1 MKYKAV
7 IVEDEQLNRQF
18 LSQLVTG
25 FCPELELAGTASD
38 VEEAVAMIQ
47 SVKPDIVFLDIEL
60 QTATGFEMLERVQP
74 QFSFQVIFTTAFD
87 HYAIKAI
94 RCSAVDYIL
103 KPIGM
108 EELQQAVSRA
118 IAAIQTKQTHANLEL
133 LLRNIK
139 HTRGED
145 FSISLSTSEGMEF
158 VPLSSIIRLEAKGPY
173 TTFFM
178 KNGSQLMVSKNL
190 KEYEMMLTEHGFFRL
205 HNSYIV
211 NLREVKKM
219 VRTDGG
225 YAVMSDD
232 AMIAISPKKK
242 DEFMTLIGQRLV

>member
-7 IVEDEQLNRQF
+7 IVEDEQLNRHF
-18 LSQLVTG
+18 LSKLVTE
-25 FCPELELAGTASD
+25 FCPELELAASASGVD
-38 VEEAVAMIQ
+38 DAVTLIQ
-47 SVKPDIVFLDIEL
+47 SVKPDIVFMDIEL
-60 QTATGFEMLERVQP
+60 QTATGFEVLERVKP

-103 KPIGM
+103 KPIGV

-118 IAAIQTKQTHANLEL
+118 VSAIQTEEQHSNLEL

-139 HTRGED
+139 RPQGED
-145 FSISLSTSEGMEF
+145 FSISLSTSEGVEF
-158 VPLSSIIRLEAKGPY
+158 VPLNKIIRLEAKGPY

-178 KNGSQLMVSKNL
+178 KDGSQLMVSKNL
-190 KEYEMMLTEHGFFRL
+190 KEYEMLLTEHGFFRL
-205 HNSYIV
+205 HNSYII

-219 VRTDGG
+219 IRTDGG
-225 YAVMSDD
+225 YAVMNDD
-232 AMIAISPKKK
+232 AMIAISPRKK
-242 DEFMTLIGQRLV
+242 DEFMSLMGQRLV